1 MKVNEERI
9 SIQVEEIVDEAYQVL
24 YIEKMDDLELNE
36 STLTENIL
44 SIKDGEIYR
53 LTYRKVMAILNKYI
67 GKWFLPTHFLF
78 LSYFDFQ
85 I

>member
-1 MKVNEERI
+1 
-9 SIQVEEIVDEAYQVL
+9 
-24 YIEKMDDLELNE
+24 
-36 STLTENIL
+36 
-44 SIKDGEIYR
+44 
-53 LTYRKVMAILNKYI
+53 MAILNKYI